1 PSVAEALEQS
11 VNLSFVR
18 IMHDVVHYHAYEAA
32 DAPAKGLRD
41 KDDDETRQAFLNRF
55 AEREGLGF
63 LRTYWHKYRDVAP
76 ADRLDVLGDS
86 VPSRPVPQAAA
97 YLSVQP
103 KSDFASFTAFMRK
116 QLGDRAG
123 TDASLRKL
131 FDAHATRQYSLA
143 DQGYLARVHP
153 LELWLV
159 RHLQSQ
165 PQATLKDIVPA
176 SVDARRDAS
185 KWLFAPRFKHAQQ
198 VRIDIIVEVAA
209 FERIA
214 EEWRRLGYPFEHLVP
229 SLATSIGSS
238 ADRPAA
244 LAELMGIVVNDGIRR
259 PTVRIDQLRFA
270 ADTPFETRL
279 QHQSAAGERVMPA
292 EVAAVTRRALLRV
305 VNSGTARRIKDTYR
319 DHEET
324 PLAVGGKTGT
334 GDHRAKVIGSD
345 GGVRSAKVMNR
356 AATFAFY
363 IGDRFYG
370 VVTAFVPGSK
380 AAGYDFTSALPVQI
394 LKEMEPALRPLIA
407 DRPAAEGKC
416 KG

>member
-1 PSVAEALEQS
+1 
-11 VNLSFVR
+11 
-18 IMHDVVHYHAYEAA
+18 M
-32 DAPAKGLRD
+32 AP
-41 KDDDETRQAFLNRF
+41 E
-55 AEREGLGF
+55 
-63 LRTYWHKYRDVAP
+63 
-76 ADRLDVLGDS
+76 DRLEVLGDS
-86 VPSRPVPQAAA
+86 VPARPGPQAAA
-97 YLSVQP
+97 YLSVLP
-103 KSDFASFTAFMRK
+103 KSDFASFAAFMRK
-116 QLGDRAG
+116 QLGDKAG
-123 TDASLRKL
+123 TEAGLRKL

-176 SVDARRDAS
+176 SVEARRDAS

-198 VRIDIIVEVAA
+198 VRIDIVVEVAA

-259 PTVRIDQLRFA
+259 PTVRIDELRFA

-279 QHQSAAGERVMPA
+279 DHQPKAGERVMPA
-292 EVAAVTRRALLRV
+292 EVAQVTRRALLRV
-305 VNSGTARRIKDTYR
+305 VDSGTARRIKGTYQ
-319 DHEET
+319 DHEEK

-334 GDHRAKVIGSD
+334 GDHRSKVIGAD

-380 AAGYDFTSALPVQI
+380 AAAYDFTSALPVQI
-394 LKEMEPALRPLIA
+394 LKTMEPALRPLIA

-416 KG
+416 GG